1 MSKKTNDEVK
11 KVIPAPTPEIIK
23 VVEDEE
29 EIEETVIESTEIDEE
44 ETDENTPES
53 KNIQL
58 AIITDPNGTT
68 NVRSGMGTNNPVIY
82 KLKTNEIF
90 NVYLNSNRWWL
101 VELSNKQKGYIFY
114 DRVSLIRNDLDGK
127 FTKASNYFLNDSEL
141 NGLSKDEL
149 KIMRNE
155 IFARYG
161 FIFQEGGKMNNYF
174 KNEGWYKPKLNNVDS
189 KLTQLEKYNIQLI
202 IKYEN

>member
-1 MSKKTNDEVK
+1 MKR
-11 KVIPAPTPEIIK
+11 
-23 VVEDEE
+23 
-29 EIEETVIESTEIDEE
+29 
-44 ETDENTPES
+44 DENTPES

-101 VELSNKQKGYIFY
+101 VELSNKQKGLNPQNFPRLVY
-114 DRVSLIRNDLDGK
+114 DLDGK
-127 FTKASNYFLNDSEL
+127 YTKASNYFLNDSEL
-141 NGLSKDEL
+141 RGLSKDDL

-155 IFARYG
+155 IFARY
-161 FIFQEGGKMNNYF
+161 
-174 KNEGWYKPKLNNVDS
+174 S
-189 KLTQLEKYNIQLI
+189 I
-202 IKYEN
+202 IL